1 MPATLSGNSHL
12 PPSPPR
18 FFLIPPDRVGVKCS
32 FDEAKARQLRAI
44 PGQRWERAK
53 GFWTF
58 PRTRETLEKL
68 LAVFRTDWRILDRTV
83 ADAFGLNQPSRRVP
97 ASVPKMARQVSSGI
111 EALRRELTI
120 RDYSPKTIKTYTSC
134 VRSFEE
140 YSSPERLEDLSIDDV
155 RDYLLYQIE
164 ERGMSAGTI
173 SQIINSLRFLYM
185 EVYKRPFLVG
195 VIERPKRGKHL
206 PVVLSVEEVKSIL
219 EGLGNLKHRV
229 MLMLVY
235 SAGLRVG
242 EVVNLKPE
250 DIDSERKVIHVR
262 SGKGKKDRYTILSD
276 VVLDVLREYWKA
288 YKPRTW
294 LFEGQVPGQPYSV
307 RSAERVFEV
316 AVTKAGIRKD
326 VSIHS
331 LRHSFATHLLEQG
344 TDIRFIQELLGHS
357 SIRTTE
363 IYTHVSRKQI
373 GTLRSP
379 IEQIIQPR
387 NK

>member
-1 MPATLSGNSHL
+1 L
-12 PPSPPR
+12 
-18 FFLIPPDRVGVKCS
+18 DRVVS
-32 FDEAKARQLRAI
+32 
-44 PGQRWERAK
+44 
-53 GFWTF
+53 
-58 PRTRETLEKL
+58 
-68 LAVFRTDWRILDRTV
+68 
-83 ADAFGLNQPSRRVP
+83 DAFGLNQPSKPIVP
-97 ASVPKMARQVSSGI
+97 PDSKPPQQILSNL
-111 EALRRELTI
+111 EALRKELMI
-120 RDYSPKTIKTYTSC
+120 RNYSPKTIKTYTSC
-134 VRSFEE
+134 VHTFER
-140 YSSPERLEDLSIDDV
+140 YAYPKRLDELGIEDI

-164 ERGMSAGTI
+164 ERKMSAGTI
-173 SQIINSLRFLYM
+173 SQIINSLRFLYV

-195 VIERPKRGKHL
+195 VIERPKRGKKL
-206 PVVLSVEEVKSIL
+206 PVVLSIEEVKSIL

-242 EVVNLKPE
+242 EVVSLKPE

-294 LFEGQVPGQPYSV
+294 LFEGQNPGQPYSV
-307 RSAERVFEV
+307 RSAERVFEI
-316 AVTKAGIRKD
+316 AVRKAGIRKD
-326 VSIHS
+326 VSIHT

-357 SIRTTE
+357 SVRTTE

-373 GTLRSP
+373 ATLRSP